1 MAGTAMTK
9 DPVMVERTFRRALQ
23 LLDVV
28 VAAAAADV
36 VVLEGKA
43 VSSLSDVVDDED
55 KEDEELP
62 VCRCG

>member
-28 VAAAAADV
+28 VAAAADV
-36 VVLEGKA
+36 VVLEDKA

>member
-28 VAAAAADV
+28 VAAAADV